1 MWEGRGGGR
10 KGKAELELA
19 GTNYFVFSSSSAMSP
34 HDQKVHEF
42 TKYVIVTSDCSSN
55 GYFTLQY
62 SKVEESLVSHISD
75 IRIEKGIERL
85 SLCVSTVGREQQ
97 EG

>member
-1 MWEGRGGGR
+1 M
-10 KGKAELELA
+10 LELA

-42 TKYVIVTSDCSSN
+42 TKYVIVISDCSSS

-75 IRIEKGIERL
+75 IRIERGVERL
-85 SLCVSTVGREQQ
+85 
-97 EG
+97 